1 MSEQE
6 TPFKVLAC
14 FPYQSDY
21 EDDLQ
26 FEKGCVITVQNVE
39 DEEWYFGEYIDSQG
53 IKREGIFPRSFVQNI
68 AADLNSVDS
77 TEAGEDNQKTVKS
90 IPTPPESPL
99 KVDEKVE
106 ETISKFDEDLQES
119 SALSQTEE
127 LVEDAPASPSDLK
140 TKLGIFD
147 KDFSDHKQSVH
158 YLQN

>member
-90 IPTPPESPL
+90 DVYKRQLQDPLEPPETTPKMPKNPKL
-99 KVDEKVE
+99 
-106 ETISKFDEDLQES
+106 TKFNYN
-119 SALSQTEE
+119 
-127 LVEDAPASPSDLK
+127 K
-140 TKLGIFD
+140 T
-147 KDFSDHKQSVH
+147 
-158 YLQN
+158 